1 MKKIFLFL
9 FINAAFLTV
18 TAQNFNYPPT
28 QKGQVQD
35 NYHGVII
42 ADPYRWLED
51 DNSEETKNWVSIQSA
66 FTNSYL
72 ENIPF
77 REEIKNRFTEILN
90 YERYGMPFK
99 AGDKYMFFKNDG
111 LQQQSVIY
119 IQDDLNSEPRVFL
132 DPNKL
137 SDDGTVSISSF
148 TPSKDGKYVAYG
160 ISRGGSDWN
169 EIFIIETET
178 GKLLEDHLKW
188 IKFSGISWFNDGFYY
203 SRYDAPKE
211 GEELK
216 SANEFH
222 KIYYHKL
229 GQSQDKDELI
239 FESKEHPKRN
249 FYAGVS
255 EDNKYLLIY
264 GTEGAGGKNILYV
277 KDLATN
283 GDFNSVISEFFAN
296 FSVIGT
302 NGNRLIIRTDYNA
315 ANYRIISIDPNN
327 VSESDWKVLIPEG
340 KNVINGASSTGGKL
354 FIQKLKDAAGLVEVY
369 DLNGNFINEIDLPGV
384 GSVGGFAGKSDAKE
398 TFYSFV
404 SFNQPAVIYRYDIQ
418 SGKSEVFRKLNLPF
432 SVDDLEAKRVFVK
445 SKDGT
450 QVPLFIVHKKG
461 LKNDG
466 TAPTLLYGYG
476 GFNVNMTPYFST
488 SYIPLLENGGVYAVA
503 VLRGGG
509 EYGKEWHEAG
519 MLDKKQNVFDDFI
532 ACSEYL
538 ISEKYTNPS
547 RLAINGGSN
556 GGLLVAACLLQRPEL
571 FQVAI
576 PEVGVLDMLRYQK
589 FTIGWAWVPEYG
601 SSEVKEQFPFL
612 IEYSPLHNVKQGI
625 EYPATMITTADHDD
639 RVFPAHSFKFAAEM
653 QSKYSGKNPVLIR
666 IETKA
671 GHGAGTSTSK
681 IIELN
686 SDKYAFL
693 FYNMGITPKFK

>member
-9 FINAAFLTV
+9 FIYAAFFTV
-18 TAQNFNYPPT
+18 KAQNFNYPAT
-28 QKGQVQD
+28 HKGQVQD
-35 NYHGVII
+35 NYHGIII

-51 DNSEETKNWVSIQSA
+51 DNSEETKNWVSAQSA

-119 IQDDLNSEPRVFL
+119 IQDELKSEPRVFL

-169 EIFIIETET
+169 EIFVIETET

-203 SRYDAPKE
+203 SRYDTPKE
-211 GEELK
+211 GEALK

-255 EDNKYLLIY
+255 ENNKYLLVY
-264 GTEGAGGKNILYV
+264 GTEGAGGKNILYL
-277 KDLATN
+277 KDLSSN
-283 GDFNSVISEFFAN
+283 GDFKTVIGEFFAN

-302 NGNRLIIRTDYNA
+302 NDNRLIIRTDYNA

-384 GSVGGFAGKSDAKE
+384 GSVGGFAGRSDAIE

-461 LKNDG
+461 LKIDG

-538 ISEKYTNPS
+538 INEKYTNPS

-571 FQVAI
+571 FKVAI

-625 EYPATMITTADHDD
+625 EYPATLITTADHDD

-653 QSKYSGKNPVLIR
+653 QSKYTGKNPILIR

-693 FYNMGITPKFK
+693 FFNMGITPQFK